1 MTSRL
6 RRVLPVAIFFTIGFA
21 MPLQAYGPDGHE
33 IVGAIA
39 DERLAN
45 TSTAAKIRILLDGI
59 QLEKAS
65 LIPDEIKSWDK
76 KGADDPKAFPH
87 YSRQPKIDEQLRDF
101 WRANQPTHDRNSP
114 NPSHHWFHYADVPVV
129 RVEKYAEGEAGRS
142 KWDVVHMISYCV
154 DVLRG
159 RIPAQNERKI
169 TKPVAL
175 ILLAHYVGDIHQP
188 LHVGAEYFDAQGR
201 IADPDKDKSSLEDEG
216 GNSFTLELSDEPPRG
231 RGIRK
236 KNLHGFWDNDAVT
249 ALFPAMPRNLPK
261 SERQAQI
268 DPAKKHLAHELAMQ
282 EPKNWRMP
290 SNIDIGSYAEAW
302 ANEILPIAREAHERL
317 QFTNVHA
324 QPEED
329 RIVAAGE
336 AQEKASPD
344 QISYRVWAAAVVR
357 EELHKAGWRLADLLQ
372 KSLASASV
380 NVTAPPVASE
390 PVAAQSPLAA
400 TPLASVAFE
409 GPRVPAHITETPT
422 SAYGAYPSNYKE
434 IVTAW
439 IKTNGIAAVTEQ
451 IDWQTEPKPADLTGA
466 NGQHVY
472 GYLVM
477 FNTHW
482 ANGANLKTHGIFIRD
497 GEVINAAGFGK

>member
-1 MTSRL
+1 MTSGF
-6 RRVLPVAIFFTIGFA
+6 RRVLPAAIFFTIGSA

-59 QLEKAS
+59 QLQKAS

-188 LHVGAEYFDAQGR
+188 LHVGAVYFDAQGR

-249 ALFPAMPRNLPK
+249 ALFPEVPNTLRR
-261 SERQAQI
+261 SELQEQI
-268 DPAKKHLAHELAMQ
+268 EPLKKQLAHEMATH
-282 EPKNWRMP
+282 EPRNWRMP
-290 SNIDIGSYAEAW
+290 SNLEIRKYAEAW
-302 ANEILPIAREAHERL
+302 ADEILPVAREAHERL
-317 QFTNVHA
+317 QLTNVHPL
-324 QPEED
+324 QEED
-329 RIVAAGE
+329 RVVAAGE
-336 AQEKASPD
+336 AQEKAAPD
-344 QISYRVWAAAVVR
+344 HMAYRTWAANVVR
-357 EELHKAGWRLADLLQ
+357 EELHKAGWRLADLL
-372 KSLASASV
+372 
-380 NVTAPPVASE
+380 E
-390 PVAAQSPLAA
+390 
-400 TPLASVAFE
+400 
-409 GPRVPAHITETPT
+409 
-422 SAYGAYPSNYKE
+422 
-434 IVTAW
+434 
-439 IKTNGIAAVTEQ
+439 KT
-451 IDWQTEPKPADLTGA
+451 L
-466 NGQHVY
+466 
-472 GYLVM
+472 
-477 FNTHW
+477 
-482 ANGANLKTHGIFIRD
+482 R
-497 GEVINAAGFGK
+497 